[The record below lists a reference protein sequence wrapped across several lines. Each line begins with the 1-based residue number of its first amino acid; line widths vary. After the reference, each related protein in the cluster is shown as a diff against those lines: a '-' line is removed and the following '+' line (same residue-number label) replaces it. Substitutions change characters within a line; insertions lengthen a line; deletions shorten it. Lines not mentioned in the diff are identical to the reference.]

1 MLYLVTGG
9 SGSGKSAYAEQTAV
23 NLYADRKS
31 GGRLYYVATM
41 YPYEDGETEQRIE
54 RHRSM
59 RRGKGFET
67 IECYTE
73 LAALEK
79 AAVCRDV
86 LLLEC
91 MSNLLANEMFLE
103 TGGLRAQGEN
113 NVDMTSLHEKTEE
126 RILAPIMRMAQ
137 SGGCVV
143 VVTNEIFSDGRAG
156 EYDSDTRRYIELL
169 GYINRRLAEMADCC
183 VEVVCGIPLM
193 FGRRPSEQK
202 EKTVS
207 VAGRRKA

>member
-9 SGSGKSAYAEQTAV
+9 SGSGKSVYAEQTAV

-31 GGRLYYVATM
+31 GGKLYYVATM
-41 YPYEDGETEQRIE
+41 YPYEDAETKQRIE
-54 RHRSM
+54 KHRSM
-59 RRGKGFET
+59 RRGRGFET

-79 AAVCRDV
+79 NVTCRDV

-91 MSNLLANEMFLE
+91 MSNLLANEMFLAA
-103 TGGLRAQGEN
+103 GGLRAEGKSGVE
-113 NVDMTSLHEKTEE
+113 TASLHERTEE

-156 EYDSDTRRYIELL
+156 QYDSDTGRYIELL
-169 GYINRRLAEMADCC
+169 GYINRRLAEPADCC
-183 VEVVCGIPLM
+183 VEVVCGIPVT
-193 FGRRPSEQK
+193 FGR
-202 EKTVS
+202 
-207 VAGRRKA
+207 KA

>member
-9 SGSGKSAYAEQTAV
+9 SGSGKSAYAEKAAV

-54 RHRSM
+54 KHRSM
-59 RRGKGFET
+59 RRGRGFET

-79 AAVCRDV
+79 NVICRDV

-91 MSNLLANEMFLE
+91 MSNLLANEMFLAA
-103 TGGLRAQGEN
+103 GGLRAEEE
-113 NVDMTSLHEKTEE
+113 DDIETASLYERTEE

-156 EYDSDTRRYIELL
+156 QYDNDTRRYIELL
-169 GYINRRLAEMADCC
+169 GYINRRLAEPADCC
-183 VEVVCGIPLM
+183 VEVVCGIPVT
-193 FGRRPSEQK
+193 FGR
-202 EKTVS
+202 
-207 VAGRRKA
+207 KA